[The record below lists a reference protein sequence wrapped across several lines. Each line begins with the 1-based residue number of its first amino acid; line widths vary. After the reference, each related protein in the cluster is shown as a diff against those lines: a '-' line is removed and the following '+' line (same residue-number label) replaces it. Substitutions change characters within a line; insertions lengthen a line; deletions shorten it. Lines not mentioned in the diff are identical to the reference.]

1 MTPEH
6 FEEATTMSINARR
19 NHLVALWAGKQMGL
33 AGERLQRY
41 AVEVHAAD
49 YEEQGPADVVRKVSM
64 DLNRANIP
72 LGQDAVLQVL
82 TQSEAS
88 ARGELL
94 VTD

>member
-6 FEEATTMSINARR
+6 FEEATTVSVNARR
-19 NHLVALWAGKQMGL
+19 NHLVALWAGKQLGL
-33 AGERLQRY
+33 SGEQLQRY
-41 AVEVHAAD
+41 AVEVHEAD
-49 YEEQGPADVVRKVSM
+49 YQEQGPNDVVKKISA

-72 LGQDAVLQVL
+72 MGQDAVLQVL